1 MTREEAGFLGA
12 RNSCSLGR
20 AAEGRAWDL
29 RGRRRLSEPQA
40 SRAEAGMPQPPS
52 PPALQ
57 APADS
62 PTWLKPTRSGGAAF
76 RQSWAQPPC
85 TEQSGR
91 RRSRAAGAQR
101 TTSSEPSSWSLTTNA
116 PWPLAFGIVSLSSEN
131 GSSDN
136 SVYFHESLLGHS
148 VIQDCTSP
156 GPGIQW
162 VLKTS
167 ME

>member
-20 AAEGRAWDL
+20 AAEGRTWDL
-29 RGRRRLSEPQA
+29 RGMRPLSEPQA

-57 APADS
+57 TPANS
-62 PTWLKPTRSGGAAF
+62 PTWLKPTRSRGAAF
-76 RQSWAQPPC
+76 SQSWAQPPC

-101 TTSSEPSSWSLTTNA
+101 TTSSEPFLLVLDGQTPLGPWHLELCFCRLKMGVLTTR
-116 PWPLAFGIVSLSSEN
+116 S
-131 GSSDN
+131 
-136 SVYFHESLLGHS
+136 
-148 VIQDCTSP
+148 
-156 GPGIQW
+156 
-162 VLKTS
+162 TS
-167 ME
+167 MSLYWATV